1 MISFHTN
8 INTNPLLI
16 LMCVLI
22 GQNYT
27 LMTQDTPHM
36 NLNSHNMK
44 KLLNFNYFNLTVFLY
59 SILLSTFHLNL

>member
-1 MISFHTN
+1 MIPFHTN

-22 GQNYT
+22 GQTYT
-27 LMTQDTPHM
+27 VMTQNTPHM

-44 KLLNFNYFNLTVFLY
+44 KLFNFQL
-59 SILLSTFHLNL
+59 I